1 MNKLLLAMMGSG
13 LILGAPAQNITP
25 LNTVLQAMTFQDDTP
40 VILRVKIDSP
50 LGKGKY
56 QFSDNT
62 GTIVLDID
70 DEVIGNMEILSE
82 DIFEIHGDVDKGWF
96 STEIDVEEI
105 DVNLEKNK

>member
-1 MNKLLLAMMGSG
+1 MNKLLMAMMGFG
-13 LILGAPAQNITP
+13 LIFTAQAGNTAP
-25 LNTVLQAMTFQDDTP
+25 LNTVFQVMTFQDDTP
-40 VILRVKIDSP
+40 VVLQGKIDRS

-70 DEVIGNMEILSE
+70 DEIIGNTEFLSE
-82 DIFEIHGDVDKGWF
+82 DIYEIHGEVDKGWF

-105 DVNLEKNK
+105 MKK

>member
-1 MNKLLLAMMGSG
+1 MNKFLVAIMG
-13 LILGAPAQNITP
+13 LGMIFGAQAGNNAP
-25 LNTVLQAMTFQDDTP
+25 LNTVLQVMTFQDDVP
-40 VILRVKIDSP
+40 VVLQGKIDRP

-82 DIFEIHGDVDKGWF
+82 DIFEIHGEVDKGWF
-96 STEIDVEEI
+96 STEIDVEKI
-105 DVNLEKNK
+105 IKNNP